1 MARGCSVLTCV
12 SLALSSR
19 HGWKAALC
27 WKSLKAFFESAPYTS
42 ASTLE
47 VGREGSRGGGR
58 EGGVWREGREGGVEG
73 LAGRQAG
80 RQAGRRA
87 GGQAGRQAGS

>member
-1 MARGCSVLTCV
+1 MVTCV

-42 ASTLE
+42 ASTWE
-47 VGREGSRGGGR
+47 GGR
-58 EGGVWREGREGGVEG
+58 D
-73 LAGRQAG
+73 
-80 RQAGRRA
+80 
-87 GGQAGRQAGS
+87 